1 MTMAIVVY
9 YFVQQFRPLLHI
21 QVLSEI
27 IHGSSLWVQLA
38 NSYMFEIL
46 LSLYVFSIVY
56 GRLYLGMHTVLDCV
70 TGMLIGALSAG
81 IRSTVVGPHGLL
93 LHMHLKLKIFS

>member
-9 YFVQQFRPLLHI
+9 YFVQQFRQLLHI

-27 IHGSSLWVQLA
+27 IQGSSLWVQLA

-81 IRSTVVGPHGLL
+81 ISIFSDNLL
-93 LHMHLKLKIFS
+93 LSYLNWGTVFGT